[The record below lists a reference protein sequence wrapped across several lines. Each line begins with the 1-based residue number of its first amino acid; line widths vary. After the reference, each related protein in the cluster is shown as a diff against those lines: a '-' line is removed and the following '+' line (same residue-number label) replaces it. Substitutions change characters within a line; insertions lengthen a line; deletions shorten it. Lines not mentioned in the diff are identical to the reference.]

1 MAHLRFAEVFN
12 HVDLIHP
19 VEIKSQD
26 TPKGRFYTTPEGN
39 KYPSITT
46 VLGAGDKQWLREWRE
61 SMGFERADKE
71 MKRAA
76 DRGTAVH
83 SMIELFLN
91 NDPTPTLEF
100 PDDGHVA
107 CFNQLRI
114 YLRKIDNILTQ
125 ESALW
130 SDTMR
135 VAGRVDCVG
144 EYKGKL
150 AIIDFKTS
158 TNDKAARQVQDYYL
172 QTTAYALMFQERY
185 NIQIDNI
192 VILMAVEKGALPL
205 IFQQPVEPY
214 IEPLLRRINTYHTE
228 YGAK

>member
-1 MAHLRFAEVFN
+1 MFN
-12 HVDLIHP
+12 HVDLITP

-46 VLGAGDKQWLREWRE
+46 ILGAGEKAWLKEWRE
-61 SMGFERADKE
+61 SMGAERADKE
-71 MKRAA
+71 TKRAA
-76 DRGTAVH
+76 DRGTAIHAMV
-83 SMIELFLN
+83 EAYLN
-91 NDPTPTLEF
+91 NDPNPTAKYTDPTYLA
-100 PDDGHVA
+100 G
-107 CFNQLRI
+107 FNQLRI

-135 VAGRVDCVG
+135 VAGRVDCIG

-150 AIIDFKTS
+150 SIIDFKTS
-158 TNDKAARQVQDYYL
+158 TNDKGTSQVEDYFL

-185 NIQIDNI
+185 NIQIDDI
-192 VILMAVEKGALPL
+192 VILMAVEKGAVPL
-205 IFQQPVEPY
+205 IFQRPVEPY
-214 IEPLLRRINTYHTE
+214 IEPLLHRINTYHTT
-228 YGAK
+228 YGAKK